1 MVVVGS
7 RGRGGIAAQSSVR
20 SVNGSCSTPS
30 ARSWSFDE
38 EEAMKPLIHD
48 THLDRFDSL
57 VVASDFTA
65 TSDRIL
71 PVAGTLA
78 RRGGLPVQVVTT
90 TSAGLEQL
98 DRAELSARAQR
109 IHGCPVIPLLI
120 DGGEPST
127 TSPNSRA
134 GTRVHCC
141 ASVRTGAPHSVRPS
155 WEA

>member
-1 MVVVGS
+1 
-7 RGRGGIAAQSSVR
+7 
-20 SVNGSCSTPS
+20 
-30 ARSWSFDE
+30 
-38 EEAMKPLIHD
+38 MKPLIHD
-48 THLDRFDSL
+48 TRLDRFDSL

-109 IHGCPVIPLLI
+109 IHGCPVTPLLI
-120 DGGEPST
+120 DGGEPVDDLAEVR
-127 TSPNSRA
+127 RA

-141 ASVRTGAPHSVRPS
+141 ASVRTVAPHSVRPS